1 MLCLMRIGSLN
12 ENYNNSTLIN
22 MKTRNLLVLTMGMVI
37 FTNCYAQKESKNKKE
52 KAAAEATAVAA
63 PAAVAPESNV
73 VTEECLVNIS
83 LFNESAKN
91 KQYADALGP
100 WNAAYN
106 QCPGANKA
114 IYSRGREILQWELL
128 QTKDAAAYQKVF
140 EKLMGMYDNRI
151 KYFGKDEKYPTPWI
165 LGLKGLDYVSF
176 AKNDELKKPAYEWLE
191 QSIDGLK
198 EASELEVIRVFMVL
212 SNGMYK
218 ANPQNAEKYIAD
230 YLKVNAIL
238 ENIAGNPEQ
247 KNAEAAGQLKP
258 SIDLIFAQS
267 GAADCK
273 TLDGLY
279 KEKVTANI
287 KNVDYLT
294 KVVNFYKQIRCTES
308 DVYFTA
314 AVAAHKLQPSE
325 ESANA
330 CAEMS
335 IKKKDYS
342 KAVGFY
348 EEATKLAAKNADK
361 AEYQYKVAQLQ
372 SNLDNY
378 SKAREAARNSI
389 EFNPGNGKPYILI
402 GKLYAGSTVFDDPV
416 LKKTVYWAAVDKF
429 IRAKQVDPS
438 CADEANELIRSYSRY
453 FPSKDDMFFKPEL
466 GEGKSFYVGGWIG
479 ETTTCR

>member
-1 MLCLMRIGSLN
+1 
-12 ENYNNSTLIN
+12 
-22 MKTRNLLVLTMGMVI
+22 MKTRNLLVPMLSLVI
-37 FTNCYAQKESKNKKE
+37 FSNCFAQKDNKNKKD
-52 KAAAEATAVAA
+52 KSAEATAVATA
-63 PAAVAPESNV
+63 STPVETNV

-91 KQYADALGP
+91 KQYADALTP
-100 WNAAYN
+100 WNAAYT

-140 EKLMGMYDNRI
+140 DKLMGMYDNRI
-151 KYFGKDEKYPTPWI
+151 KYFGADEKYPTPWI
-165 LGLKGLDYVSF
+165 LGLKGLDYVAF
-176 AKNDELKKPAYEWLE
+176 AKNDELKKPAYEWLG

-198 EASELEVIRVFMVL
+198 EATELEVIRVYMVL

-230 YLKVNAIL
+230 YLKVSTLL
-238 ENIAGNPEQ
+238 ESVAGNPEQ

-258 SIDLIFAQS
+258 SIDLIFVQS

-279 KEKVTANI
+279 KNKVTENL
-287 KNVDYLT
+287 KNVEYLT

-314 AVAAHKLQPSE
+314 AVSAHKLQPSV

-335 IKKKDYS
+335 IKKKELS

-348 EEATKLAAKNADK
+348 EEATKLAVKNVEKAD
-361 AEYQYKVAQLQ
+361 YQYKIAQLQ

-378 SKAREAARNSI
+378 VKAREAARNSI
-389 EFNPGNGKPYILI
+389 EYNPNNGKPYILI
-402 GKLYAGSTVFDDPV
+402 GKLYAGSNVFDDPV

-429 IRAKQVDPS
+429 MKARQVDPS
-438 CADEANELIRSYSRY
+438 SADEANDLIRSYSRY

>member
-1 MLCLMRIGSLN
+1 
-12 ENYNNSTLIN
+12 
-22 MKTRNLLVLTMGMVI
+22 MKTRNLLVPMLSLVI
-37 FTNCYAQKESKNKKE
+37 FSNCFAQKDNKNKKD
-52 KAAAEATAVAA
+52 KSAEATAVATA
-63 PAAVAPESNV
+63 STPVETNV

-91 KQYADALGP
+91 KQYADALTP
-100 WNAAYN
+100 WNAAYT

-140 EKLMGMYDNRI
+140 DKLMGMYDNRI
-151 KYFGKDEKYPTPWI
+151 KYFGADEKYPTPWI
-165 LGLKGLDYVSF
+165 LGLKGLDFVAF
-176 AKNDELKKPAYEWLE
+176 AKNDELKKPAYEWLG

-198 EASELEVIRVFMVL
+198 EATELEVIRVYMVL

-230 YLKVNAIL
+230 YLKVSTLL
-238 ENIAGNPEQ
+238 ESVAGNPEQ

-258 SIDLIFAQS
+258 SIDLIFVQS

-279 KEKVTANI
+279 KNKVTENL
-287 KNVDYLT
+287 KNVEYLT

-314 AVAAHKLQPSE
+314 AVSAHKLQPSV

-335 IKKKDYS
+335 IKKKELS

-348 EEATKLAAKNADK
+348 EEATKLAVKNVEKAD
-361 AEYQYKVAQLQ
+361 YQYKIAQLQ

-378 SKAREAARNSI
+378 VKAREAARNSI
-389 EFNPGNGKPYILI
+389 EYNPNNGKPYILI
-402 GKLYAGSTVFDDPV
+402 GKLYAGSNVFDDPV

-429 IRAKQVDPS
+429 IKARQVDPS
-438 CADEANELIRSYSRY
+438 SADEANDLIRSYSRY